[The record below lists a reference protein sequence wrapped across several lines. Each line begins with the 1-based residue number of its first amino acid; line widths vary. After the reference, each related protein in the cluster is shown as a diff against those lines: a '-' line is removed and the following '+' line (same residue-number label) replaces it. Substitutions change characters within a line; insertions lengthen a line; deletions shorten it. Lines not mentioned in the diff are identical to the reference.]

1 MFEYFPGNYVWN
13 LAVVGTLN
21 NGGTIGEVD
30 EACRPI
36 LDAARAGADAGT
48 AEFLASWSRV
58 ADRLVGLAEDDETRG
73 RYFSAAEKY
82 RRAALYL
89 LNAERMQT
97 PGGDRAAVY
106 RRAITLQHRYIEL
119 SDIPVQIVEVPYEGG
134 VLPAYFWPAPG
145 SDTSPAPVVVQWNGF
160 DSFKEQMLG
169 SGFPAELARRGVS
182 TLMVDQPGTGGALRL
197 HGIHA
202 VPDAERAGTACLEY
216 LLARPEV
223 DPARIGIVGWSLGGY
238 YAPRAAAME
247 KRYALCVA
255 WGANHN
261 WGATQRRRL
270 EREGENPVPHYWQH
284 ALWVWGCESMPEFE
298 KLWDDITL
306 VGVVDKIEVPFL
318 ITHGVGDRQIPVAD
332 AYQSRAEA
340 VRSPKCD
347 LRVFTEIDGG
357 VEHVHLDA
365 MDNATHFIADWVAET
380 FAEMTSGA
388 DEPGVGV
395 RPDATPT
402 RRVVTGHDD
411 AGVSRVLSDGPAP
424 VITELPHDGVR
435 FVEVWATTDS
445 PAILAAGQDDPVSG
459 PILIPPPAGGT
470 RVRINEFAPGSLR
483 DGRQSPWHRTESV
496 DYGIVLDGEI
506 TLLLEDGEVTLVAG
520 DVVVQRGTSH
530 AWANR
535 GTVPSRVAFI
545 LVDGEFTPELADL
558 IGRSG
563 LDDARGAR
571 THVVTADHGR

>member
-36 LDAARAGADAGT
+36 LVASRAGEDAGT

-58 ADRLVGLAEDDETRG
+58 ADRLVALAEEDEARG
-73 RYFSAAEKY
+73 RRFSAGDKY

-89 LNAERMQT
+89 LNAERMQS
-97 PGGDRAAVY
+97 PDGDRIAVY
-106 RRAITLQHRYIEL
+106 RRAMELQRKAIEL
-119 SDIPVQIVEVPYEGG
+119 SDSPVQIVEVPYEGG

-145 SDTSPAPVVVQWNGF
+145 TDRSPAPVVVQWNGF

-169 SGFPAELARRGVS
+169 SRFPEELARRGVS

-216 LLARPEV
+216 LLTRPEV
-223 DPARIGIVGWSLGGY
+223 APDRIGIVGWSLGGY
-238 YAPRAAAME
+238 YAPRAAAFE

-261 WGATQRRRL
+261 WGQTQRRRL

-284 ALWVWGCESMPEFE
+284 ALWVWGCDDLESFE
-298 KLWDDITL
+298 KLWDSITL
-306 VGVVDKIEVPFL
+306 DGVVEKIEVPFL
-318 ITHGVGDRQIPVAD
+318 ITHGENDRQIPVSD
-332 AYQSRAEA
+332 AYQSHAQA
-340 VRSPKCD
+340 TASPKCD
-347 LRVFTEIDGG
+347 LRVFTDNDGG

-365 MDNATHFIADWVAET
+365 MDNATQFIADWVAET
-380 FAEMTSGA
+380 FAEMAPTSS
-388 DEPGVGV
+388 DRDRQV
-395 RPDATPT
+395 T

-411 AGVSRVLSDGPAP
+411 AGVSGILFDGAP
-424 VITELPHDGVR
+424 TVTELPHDGVS
-435 FVEVWATTDS
+435 FVEVWSTATT
-445 PAILAAGQDDPVSG
+445 PAIVSPTEPDAAAGA
-459 PILIPPPAGGT
+459 IHIPPPAGGT
-470 RVRINEFAPGSLR
+470 RIRINEFAPGHLR
-483 DGRQSPWHRTESV
+483 DGRQSPWHRTESI
-496 DYGIVLDGEI
+496 DYGIVIDGEL
-506 TLLLEDGEVTLVAG
+506 TLLLEDGEVTLTAG

-535 GTVPSRVAFI
+535 GNTVARVAFV
-545 LVDGEFTPELADL
+545 LVDGQFDDDLADR
-558 IGRSG
+558 IGR
-563 LDDARGAR
+563 DAIAEAGAAR
-571 THVVTADHGR
+571 THVVTAEHGR